1 MCYVYVYV
9 SCGQYCTVSYRAPEL
24 FDPPTGLMLDTRTDV
39 WAAGCLLF
47 AWFYG
52 YSPYECEFAEEDGN
66 GKGGGG
72 ALRAH
77 MRVVESSHLRVLSP
91 VPRRAEDVASR
102 EDRVLSR
109 EVEAILKQH
118 MTERPFLTDVIVRLR
133 NVIDELMC
141 DSGSDGRDDEV

>member
-1 MCYVYVYV
+1 
-9 SCGQYCTVSYRAPEL
+9 
-24 FDPPTGLMLDTRTDV
+24 
-39 WAAGCLLF
+39 
-47 AWFYG
+47 
-52 YSPYECEFAEEDGN
+52 
-66 GKGGGG
+66 
-72 ALRAH
+72 
-77 MRVVESSHLRVLSP
+77 